1 MLAAL
6 WPDRHCPP
14 VTPAP
19 GWLLPKPPPSLP
31 PYGTEP
37 TASRAA
43 QTQQHC
49 IEPSHKCN
57 QCGHAFSTVLT
68 MKNHKKTH
76 FLKTT
81 SQMELFP
88 PPHLPSAPIPTTL
101 RHRILRVNLKP
112 PHLHLWLKWPGG
124 DRGAKTGF
132 FTRNRNN
139 IQPSCQNTMHAISG
153 CLPAQD
159 VYQWL
164 LSVKVIQRGPDIIK
178 ACDTDEGSLLTKE
191 NPTTR
196 T

>member
-124 DRGAKTGF
+124 IPGVEIEGLKQGFLRATETTFSHLVKTQCTQFLVAFLLRMFINGC
-132 FTRNRNN
+132 
-139 IQPSCQNTMHAISG
+139 CQ
-153 CLPAQD
+153 
-159 VYQWL
+159 
-164 LSVKVIQRGPDIIK
+164 
-178 ACDTDEGSLLTKE
+178 
-191 NPTTR
+191 
-196 T
+196 